1 MKISPFNLSDKTILV
16 TGASSGIG
24 RQVAITLNAMGA
36 NLYINGRNIQRLQD
50 TKNQLYNKDLEC
62 LIISGDLTEIET
74 VKKLI
79 SEIESLDGVVFAS
92 GIMKLLPFKFIQFEE
107 LNAMMNVNFTSPIHL
122 TLELIKNKKLK
133 QRGSI
138 VYITSIT
145 GSVIGT
151 IANSMYAASKGA
163 LSGMAKAISL
173 DLAKNKIRVN
183 EIAPGMIKTEGAEI
197 MTDTVSND
205 SVSKDAL
212 KYPLKSYGTPED
224 VANGCVYLLSDA
236 SKWVTGTKLVIDGG
250 FTAQ

>member
-24 RQVAITLNAMGA
+24 RQVAINLNAMGA

-74 VKKLI
+74 IKNLV
-79 SEIESLDGVVFAS
+79 SEIGSIDGVVFAS

-107 LNAMMNVNFTSPIHL
+107 LNAMMNVNFSSPIHL
-122 TLELIKNKKLK
+122 TLELFKKK
-133 QRGSI
+133 KINNGGSI
-138 VYITSIT
+138 IYITSIN
-145 GSVIGT
+145 GSVVGSK
-151 IANSMYAASKGA
+151 ANSMYAATKGA

-173 DLAKNKIRVN
+173 DLAKNRIRVN
-183 EIAPGMIKTEGAEI
+183 EIAPGMIKTEGVELI
-197 MTDTVSND
+197 SDTVSNR
-205 SVSKDAL
+205 SISKDVL
-212 KYPLKSYGTPED
+212 KYPLQSYGTPED